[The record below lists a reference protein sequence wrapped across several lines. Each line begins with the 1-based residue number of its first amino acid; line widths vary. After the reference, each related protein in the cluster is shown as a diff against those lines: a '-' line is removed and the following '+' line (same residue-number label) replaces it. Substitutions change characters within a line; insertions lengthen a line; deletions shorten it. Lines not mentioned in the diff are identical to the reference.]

1 MEHLDPIENRKA
13 SRFPLSRKEGVYCV
27 IYKADVRKKT
37 MTLAVLDFSE
47 KGFRFMIKA
56 YLESD
61 FSISIGEKLF
71 LIEIIGTRNVKFEN
85 PIELIVRWKNKD
97 NERIDIG
104 CEIIQIT
111 TNSRKQFIAFI
122 EAEASF
128 IGMGYKNQ
136 IPMDS
141 INIIPLESIS
151 EPEHRK
157 SGGDLNASQRAVGY
171 KYWLIGMS
179 GGFLILLSAFL
190 FILHSTGAFTERL
203 NRIENDHK
211 TSQTALKPAEEIEAA
226 IKLINARINQSEA
239 SIQKS
244 NNQFNTVEKRIA
256 ELEQK
261 ISRLE
266 SLSVSKKSSVSD
278 TKVTRKS
285 SEPNERYH
293 VVQQGENLFRISM
306 KYNVSLERLAEMN
319 GMKPN
324 DNIRNGQKIIIP

>member
-1 MEHLDPIENRKA
+1 MEHLDPIEDRKA
-13 SRFPLSRKEGVYCV
+13 TRFPLSREEGVYCV
-27 IYKADVRKKT
+27 IYKPNVRKKT

-61 FSISIGEKLF
+61 FSVSIGEKLF

-85 PIELIVRWKNKD
+85 PLELIVRWKNKD

-122 EAEASF
+122 EAEVSF
-128 IGMGYKNQ
+128 SGMGYKDQ

-141 INIIPLESIS
+141 REIIPSESTL

-157 SGGDLNASQRAVGY
+157 SGRDLNASQQVVWH
-171 KYWLIGMS
+171 KYWLIGIS
-179 GGFLILLSAFL
+179 GGFLILLLAFL
-190 FILHSTGAFTERL
+190 FILHTTGAFTERL

-211 TSQTALKPAEEIEAA
+211 TSQTALKPAEEIGAA
-226 IKLINARINQSEA
+226 IKLIDARINQLEA

-244 NNQFNTVEKRIA
+244 NNQFNAVEKRIT

-261 ISRLE
+261 VSRLE
-266 SLSVSKKSSVSD
+266 SLSASKKSSVSD
-278 TKVTRKS
+278 TTVTR
-285 SEPNERYH
+285 
-293 VVQQGENLFRISM
+293 
-306 KYNVSLERLAEMN
+306 
-319 GMKPN
+319 
-324 DNIRNGQKIIIP
+324 